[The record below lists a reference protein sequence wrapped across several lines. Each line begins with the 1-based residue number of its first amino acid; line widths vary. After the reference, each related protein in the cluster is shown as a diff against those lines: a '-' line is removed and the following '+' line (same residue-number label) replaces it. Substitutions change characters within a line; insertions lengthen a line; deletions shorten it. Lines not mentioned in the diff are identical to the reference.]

1 MAFTVD
7 FEIERT
13 FEAACPYDRV
23 FDVLADVPRSV
34 SHFPKVESLVEL
46 GGGKYRWE
54 MEKIGLDR
62 YHIQTVYA
70 CKYVSDREKGSVK
83 WTPVKGEGNA
93 EVSGKWTIKA
103 LDETRTRVKLE
114 TKGTMSLPLPSLV
127 RIVVA
132 PVVRAEF
139 TRLIDQ
145 YLQNLGC
152 TFAKEVRK
160 DGKGRRKKT

>member
-1 MAFTVD
+1 MAFQVD
-7 FEIERT
+7 FEIERA
-13 FEAACPYDRV
+13 FETACPFDRV
-23 FDVLADVPRSV
+23 FDVLSDVPRSV

-46 GGGKYRWE
+46 GGERYRWE

-70 CKYVSDREKGSVK
+70 CKYVSDRDKGSVK

-93 EVSGKWTIKA
+93 EVSGKWTIKT
-103 LDETRTRVKLE
+103 LDDARTRVKLE

-145 YLQNLGC
+145 YLQNLGR
-152 TFAKEVRK
+152 TFEREARKRKSGGKAK
-160 DGKGRRKKT
+160 